1 MIIAYKLLVTSVMQP
16 LWSSHTSKPLMA
28 DANTMTETTASM
40 EDSATEAWIS
50 LADTDYSANELSAIG
65 VVLKRTTQ
73 VDGHISKAFETSF
86 AAYLGRRHAIAVSG
100 GTIGMLLVLKAAGIG
115 NGDEVITSGYS
126 WRQSAHAIAWAGA
139 TPVLA
144 DIDYWSQTLSPDK
157 AEAKITPKTRAILA
171 TNVNG
176 HPADWDKLKALAK
189 KAGIVLIED
198 ATESI
203 GSRYQGKL
211 VGSFGDVAV
220 FDFSQFSPLCCG
232 QAGMIVTDDDTLALK
247 IRHFRSRQHHE
258 RASLTATLRPPL
270 DAGISE
276 ITAALG
282 LVQLQR
288 LPEILAK
295 RKQVEA
301 WYQAQISSFEG
312 IKPPYIAPGVDE
324 VHWFLYTVHLG
335 TRFSASSRDALVDDL
350 ETELVES
357 SAYCQPLHLQRAYIE
372 EYGYRKG
379 DLKVT
384 EKVADRAIAL
394 PFHGQISENQV
405 EFIVKTAKD
414 ASINVGA
421 GAAIY

>member
-1 MIIAYKLLVTSVMQP
+1 
-16 LWSSHTSKPLMA
+16 
-28 DANTMTETTASM
+28 MT
-40 EDSATEAWIS
+40 DSWIS
-50 LADTDYSANELSAIG
+50 LSEPDYGAAETAALQT
-65 VVLKRTTQ
+65 VLGRTQ
-73 VDGHISKAFETSF
+73 QSDGPLTEAFEAAF
-86 AAYLGRRHAIAVSG
+86 AAYVGRRHAIAVSSG
-100 GTIGMLLVLKAAGIG
+100 SVGVLLTLKAAGIG
-115 NGDEVITSGYS
+115 TGDEVIAPGYS
-126 WRQSAHAIAWAGA
+126 WHQTPHTTAWAGA

-144 DIDYWSQTLSPDK
+144 EIDYWSQTLAPDK
-157 AEAKITPKTRAILA
+157 AAAKVTERTKAILA

-176 HPADWDKLKALAK
+176 HPADWDKLRAIAQQSGAL
-189 KAGIVLIED
+189 LIED

-211 VGSFGDVAV
+211 VGNFGDLAV
-220 FDFSQFSPLCCG
+220 FDFAQPSALCCG
-232 QAGMIVTDDDTLALK
+232 KAAMIVTNDDTLALK
-247 IRHFRSRQHHE
+247 IRHFRNRRQNE

-276 ITAALG
+276 VTAALG

-288 LPEILAK
+288 LPEILAR

-350 ETELVES
+350 ETELVEAA
-357 SAYCQPLHLQRAYIE
+357 AYCRPLHLQRAYIE
-372 EYGYRKG
+372 HYGTRKG
-379 DLKVT
+379 NFLVT

-394 PFHGQISENQV
+394 PFHGNISEDEV
-405 EFIVKTAKD
+405 AFIVKTAKD

>member
-1 MIIAYKLLVTSVMQP
+1 MTDTS
-16 LWSSHTSKPLMA
+16 A
-28 DANTMTETTASM
+28 MTETGSSIETC
-40 EDSATEAWIS
+40 IS
-50 LADTDYSANELSAIG
+50 LADPDYSATELSAIE
-65 VVLKRTTQ
+65 VVLNRATQ
-73 VDGHISKAFETSF
+73 TEGHITKAFENAF
-86 AAYLGRRHAIAVSG
+86 AAYLGRRHAIAVSSS
-100 GTIGMLLVLKAAGIG
+100 TIGMLLTLKAADIG
-115 NGDEVITSGYS
+115 AGDEVITSGYS
-126 WRQSAHAIAWAGA
+126 WRQTAHAISWAGA

-144 DIDYWSQTLSPDK
+144 DIDYWSQTLSPEK

-171 TNVNG
+171 INVNG
-176 HPADWDKLKALAK
+176 HPADWEKLQALAK
-189 KAGIVLIED
+189 NSGALLIED

-220 FDFSQFSPLCCG
+220 FDFSQLSPLCCG
-232 QAGMIVTDDDTLALK
+232 QAAMIVTDDDTLALK
-247 IRHFRSRQHHE
+247 IRHFRSRQRQD
-258 RASLTATLRPPL
+258 RASLTATLRQPL

-276 ITAALG
+276 MTAALG
-282 LVQLQR
+282 LTQLQR
-288 LPEILAK
+288 LPEILAR

-350 ETELVES
+350 DTELVEA
-357 SAYCQPLHLQRAYIE
+357 SAYCHPLHLQRAYIE
-372 EYGYRKG
+372 QHGYRKG
-379 DLKVT
+379 DFKVT

-394 PFHGQISENQV
+394 PFHGQISEDQV
-405 EFIVKTAKD
+405 AFIVKTAKD

>member
-1 MIIAYKLLVTSVMQP
+1 MTDNQPMIDT
-16 LWSSHTSKPLMA
+16 
-28 DANTMTETTASM
+28 
-40 EDSATEAWIS
+40 WIS
-50 LADTDYSANELSAIG
+50 LSSVSYTVAEISAVE
-65 VVLKRTTQ
+65 VVLNRFTQ
-73 VDGHISKAFETSF
+73 TEGHVTKAFENAF
-86 AAYLGRRHAIAVSG
+86 AAYLGRRHAIAVSS
-100 GTIGMLLVLKAAGIG
+100 GTIGMLLALKAAGIG
-115 NGDEVITSGYS
+115 ADDEVITSGYS
-126 WRQSAHAIAWAGA
+126 WRQTAHAISWAGA

-144 DIDYWSQTLSPDK
+144 DIDYWSQTLSPEK

-171 TNVNG
+171 ANVNG
-176 HPADWDKLKALAK
+176 HPVDWDKLRALADK
-189 KAGIVLIED
+189 SGVLLIED

-220 FDFSQFSPLCCG
+220 FDFSEPSPLNCG
-232 QAGMIVTDDDTLALK
+232 QAAMIVTDDDTLALK
-247 IRHFRSRQHHE
+247 LRHFRSRQRQD

-288 LPEILAK
+288 LPEILAR

-335 TRFSASSRDALVDDL
+335 TRFSAGSRDALVDDL
-350 ETELVES
+350 ETELVET

-372 EYGYRKG
+372 QYGYRKG
-379 DLKVT
+379 DFKVT

-394 PFHGQISENQV
+394 PFHVQITEDQV
-405 EFIVKTAKD
+405 AFIVKTAKD

-421 GAAIY
+421 GAAIYL

>member
-1 MIIAYKLLVTSVMQP
+1 MTDNQPMIDT
-16 LWSSHTSKPLMA
+16 
-28 DANTMTETTASM
+28 
-40 EDSATEAWIS
+40 WIS
-50 LADTDYSANELSAIG
+50 LSSTSYTAAEISAVK
-65 VVLKRTTQ
+65 VVLNRSTQ
-73 VDGHISKAFETSF
+73 TEGHVTKAFENAF
-86 AAYLGRRHAIAVSG
+86 AAYLGRRHAIAVSS
-100 GTIGMLLVLKAAGIG
+100 GTIGMLLTLKAAGIG
-115 NGDEVITSGYS
+115 ADDEVITSGYS
-126 WRQSAHAIAWAGA
+126 WRQAAHAISWVGA

-144 DIDYWSQTLSPDK
+144 DIDYWSQTLSPEK
-157 AEAKITPKTRAILA
+157 AEAKITSKTRAILA
-171 TNVNG
+171 ANVNG
-176 HPADWDKLKALAK
+176 HPADWDKLRALADK
-189 KAGIVLIED
+189 SGVLLIED

-203 GSRYQGKL
+203 GSRYQNKL

-220 FDFSQFSPLCCG
+220 FEFSEPSPLSCG
-232 QAGMIVTDDDTLALK
+232 QAAMIVTDDDTLALK
-247 IRHFRSRQHHE
+247 LRHFRSRQRQD

-288 LPEILAK
+288 LPEILAQ

-350 ETELVES
+350 ETELVET

-372 EYGYRKG
+372 QHGYRKG
-379 DLKVT
+379 DFKVT

-394 PFHGQISENQV
+394 PFHGQITEDQV
-405 EFIVKTAKD
+405 AFIVKTAKD

>member
-1 MIIAYKLLVTSVMQP
+1 MTNA
-16 LWSSHTSKPLMA
+16 HA
-28 DANTMTETTASM
+28 MTETDAS
-40 EDSATEAWIS
+40 TEASDSFETWIS
-50 LADTDYSANELSAIG
+50 LSEPDHSANELSAIK
-65 VVLKRTTQ
+65 VVLNRTVQT
-73 VDGHISKAFETSF
+73 DGAITKAFESAF
-86 AAYLGRRHAIAVSG
+86 AAYLGRKHAIAVSG
-100 GTIGMLLVLKAAGIG
+100 GTVGMLLTLKAAEIG
-115 NGDEVITSGYS
+115 AGDEVITAGYS
-126 WRQSAHAIAWAGA
+126 WRQTAHAITWAGA

-144 DIDYWSQTLSPDK
+144 DIDYWSQTLSAEK
-157 AEAKITPKTRAILA
+157 AEAKISPKTRAILA

-176 HPADWDKLKALAK
+176 HPADWDHLQALAK
-189 KAGIVLIED
+189 KSGVLLIED

-220 FDFSQFSPLCCG
+220 FDFSQLSPLCCG

-247 IRHFRSRQHHE
+247 IRHFRSRQRQE

-270 DAGISE
+270 NAGISE

-301 WYQAQISSFEG
+301 WYEAQISSFEG

-335 TRFSASSRDALVDDL
+335 TRFSGSSRDALVDDL

-357 SAYCQPLHLQRAYIE
+357 AAYCQPLHLQRAYIE
-372 EYGYRKG
+372 QYGYRKG
-379 DLKVT
+379 DFKVT

-394 PFHGQISENQV
+394 PFHGHITENQI

>member
-1 MIIAYKLLVTSVMQP
+1 
-16 LWSSHTSKPLMA
+16 MA
-28 DANTMTETTASM
+28 DNQPMI
-40 EDSATEAWIS
+40 DSWIS
-50 LADTDYSANELSAIG
+50 LSSVSYTAAEISAVK
-65 VVLKRTTQ
+65 VVLNRSTQ
-73 VDGHISKAFETSF
+73 TEGYVTKAFENAF
-86 AAYLGRRHAIAVSG
+86 AAYLGRRHAIAVSS
-100 GTIGMLLVLKAAGIG
+100 GTIGMLLALKAAGIG
-115 NGDEVITSGYS
+115 SDDEVITSGYS
-126 WRQSAHAIAWAGA
+126 WRQTAHAISWAGA

-144 DIDYWSQTLSPDK
+144 DIDYWSQTISPEK

-171 TNVNG
+171 ANVNG
-176 HPADWDKLKALAK
+176 HPADWDKLRALADK
-189 KAGIVLIED
+189 SGVLLIED

-203 GSRYQGKL
+203 GSRYQNKL
-211 VGSFGDVAV
+211 VGSFGDVAI
-220 FDFSQFSPLCCG
+220 FEFSEPSPLSCG
-232 QAGMIVTDDDTLALK
+232 QAAMIVTDDDTLALK
-247 IRHFRSRQHHE
+247 LRHFRSRQRQD

-288 LPEILAK
+288 LPEILAQ
-295 RKQVEA
+295 RKQVET

-350 ETELVES
+350 ETELVET

-372 EYGYRKG
+372 QHGYRKG
-379 DLKVT
+379 DFKVT

-394 PFHGQISENQV
+394 PFHGQITEDQV
-405 EFIVKTAKD
+405 AFIVKTAKD

>member
-1 MIIAYKLLVTSVMQP
+1 MTDNQPMIDT
-16 LWSSHTSKPLMA
+16 
-28 DANTMTETTASM
+28 
-40 EDSATEAWIS
+40 WIS
-50 LADTDYSANELSAIG
+50 LSSVSYTAAEISAVE
-65 VVLKRTTQ
+65 VVLNRSTQ
-73 VDGHISKAFETSF
+73 TEGHVTKAFENAF
-86 AAYLGRRHAIAVSG
+86 AAYLGRRHAIAVSS
-100 GTIGMLLVLKAAGIG
+100 GTIGMLLALKAAGIG
-115 NGDEVITSGYS
+115 ADDEVITSGYS
-126 WRQSAHAIAWAGA
+126 WRQTAHAISWVGA

-144 DIDYWSQTLSPDK
+144 DIDYWSQTLSPEK

-171 TNVNG
+171 ANVNG
-176 HPADWDKLKALAK
+176 HPADWDKLRALADK
-189 KAGIVLIED
+189 SGVLLIED

-203 GSRYQGKL
+203 GSRYQNKL
-211 VGSFGDVAV
+211 VGSFGGIAI
-220 FDFSQFSPLCCG
+220 FDFSEPSPLSCG
-232 QAGMIVTDDDTLALK
+232 QAAMIVTDDDTLALK
-247 IRHFRSRQHHE
+247 LRHFRSRQRQD

-288 LPEILAK
+288 LPEILAR

-350 ETELVES
+350 ETELVET

-372 EYGYRKG
+372 QYGYRKG

-394 PFHGQISENQV
+394 PFHGQITEDQV
-405 EFIVKTAKD
+405 AFIVKTAKD

-421 GAAIY
+421 GAAIYL